1 MKITIIHGQNH
12 QGSTYHLAHMIA
24 DRTGGEITEF
34 FLPKDFEGYASAAPP
49 AFCATNINARIT
61 TDWSR

>member
-24 DRTGGEITEF
+24 DRTGGEIT
-34 FLPKDFEGYASAAPP
+34 YASAAPP
-49 AFCATNINARIT
+49 AFCVTNINARIT